1 MLLTVALQL
10 ALIVLCAIFA
20 RAEVATLS
28 LNKASLEK
36 LSETGDK
43 RAMGLLNAINK
54 NDKYVVSALVTAELM
69 LMIGCAFSVYS
80 FAPSLSRV
88 LVGESGGAW
97 AEVCPYICV
106 LAVALVVAAVSISFG
121 ELIPRRATLR
131 DPQATAV
138 RLFGFVRVAH
148 TLLFPMIFVISG
160 ITALTIRMLGISA
173 PAVTDESVAE
183 ERIKRIIDSGN
194 ERGAID
200 NMEHQMIKNIFEFDD
215 ISVSEV
221 CTHRRD
227 VNFLYRDDD
236 ISAWH
241 DWVSKTRH
249 NYYPVCGENTDDVIG
264 ILSVRKFFRADCPNT
279 EVAIKLATDPPF
291 FVPETMK
298 ADVLFNKMKEKRTY
312 FAVVIDEY
320 GGTRGV
326 ITIHDLLELLVGE
339 MEDSG
344 EETVEE
350 IKELGDGKWEILGSA
365 SLDDVSEALGVEID
379 DEDHDTFG
387 GYVVGALGSIPQD
400 GKEVSLETER
410 FSIRVLSVS
419 EHRIERTEVVKKDIV
434 SEDQKEREA

>member
-10 ALIVLCAIFA
+10 VLIVLSAVFA
-20 RAEVATLS
+20 RAEVAMLS

-36 LSETGDK
+36 LSENGDK
-43 RAMGLLNAINK
+43 RALGLLNAINK
-54 NDKYVVSALVTAELM
+54 NDKYVVGARIAAELM
-69 LMIGCAFSVYS
+69 LMLGCAFSVYY
-80 FAPSLSRV
+80 FAPNLNRV
-88 LVGESGGAW
+88 LVGENSGAW
-97 AEVCPYICV
+97 AEACPYVCV
-106 LAVALVVAAVSISFG
+106 LAVALAVSAISISFG
-121 ELIPRRATLR
+121 ELIPRRVPLR
-131 DPQATAV
+131 DPQATAL
-138 RLFGFVRVAH
+138 RLFGFVRAGH
-148 TLLFPMIFVISG
+148 TLLFPIISVISG
-160 ITALTIRMLGISA
+160 IMALTIRMLGISA
-173 PAVTDESVAE
+173 PAATDESVAE

-194 ERGAID
+194 EHGAID

-264 ILSVRKFFRADCPNT
+264 ILSVRRFFRADCPNT

-339 MEDSG
+339 MDDLG

-350 IKELGDGKWEILGSA
+350 IKELGEGKWEILGSA
-365 SLDDVSEALGVEID
+365 SLGDVSEALGVELD

-387 GYVVGALGSIPQD
+387 GYIVGALGSIPQD

-410 FSIRVLSVS
+410 LSIRVLCVS
-419 EHRIERTEVVKKDIV
+419 EHRIERAEVIKKV
-434 SEDQKEREA
+434 VCSEEQSEREA